1 MAEDKIKAKRVLKNF
16 DFTSEG
22 ASVALVGP
30 VVGGAANNKKTV
42 LYKSKGKTMTKRSE
56 AFIQKMQEVTV
67 TLPLPKF
74 LEKFF
79 YIWGD
84 DCDAL
89 AALMGY
95 VEPPDSTEPN
105 DPESDPVGWLSEK
118 IGGLVTMKSLKASE
132 DITKAVATL
141 SEEDYLQVL
150 QDQAML
156 EPIIKQVEALKKG
169 KKPVNKKKET
179 KMEDDTVTIEKAQHA
194 EIVKQLAEQ
203 AELIKAFQAEKIE
216 LTKAAKLQVV
226 KSALK
231 DEKQA
236 EAVFKSLSYEDEAA
250 FVAAVEVLKSLQAQI
265 DSGAQFQE
273 LGASAQDPEV
283 KPAESL
289 VAKALKAKFSK

>member
-16 DFTSEG
+16 DFTAEG

-42 LYKSKGKTMTKRSE
+42 LYKSKGKTMAKRSE

-79 YIWGD
+79 YIWGEEA
-84 DCDAL
+84 DAL

-95 VEPPDSTEPN
+95 VEPEEKGDAEK
-105 DPESDPVGWLSEK
+105 DPEGYLSKK
-118 IGGLVTMKSLKASE
+118 IGGIVTMKSLQGSE
-132 DITKAVATL
+132 DITKAVAAL
-141 SEEDYLQVL
+141 SEDEYLQVL
-150 QDQAML
+150 QDQALL
-156 EPIIKQVEALKKG
+156 EPIIKQVEALKKS
-169 KKPVNKKKET
+169 KKPINKKKET

-194 EIVKQLAEQ
+194 EILKQLSEQ
-203 AELIKAFQAEKIE
+203 AELLKAYAAEKTE
-216 LTKAAKLQVV
+216 LIKSAKLQVV

-236 EAVFKSLSYEDEAA
+236 EAVFKALSYEDEAA
-250 FVAAVEVLKSLQAQI
+250 FVAAVEVLKALQAQI
-265 DSGAQFQE
+265 DAGAQFQE
-273 LGASAQDPEV
+273 LGTTTQDPEV

-289 VAKALKAKFSK
+289 VAKALKQKYQK

>member
-16 DFTSEG
+16 DFTTEG
-22 ASVALVGP
+22 SSVALVGP
-30 VVGGAANNKKTV
+30 IVGGAANNKKTI
-42 LYKSKGKTMTKRSE
+42 LYKAKGKQMAKRSE

-84 DCDAL
+84 EAEAL

-95 VEPPDSTEPN
+95 VEPAEVEAET
-105 DPESDPVGWLSEK
+105 DPTGWLSEK
-118 IGGLVTMKSLKASE
+118 IGGIVTMKSLKESA
-132 DITKAVATL
+132 DITKAVAAL
-141 SEEDYLQVL
+141 SEDEYLQVL
-150 QDQAML
+150 QDQALL
-156 EPIIKQVEALKKG
+156 EPIIKQVEALKKS
-169 KKPVNKKKET
+169 KKPINKKKET

-216 LTKAAKLQVV
+216 LTKAAKLAVV

-236 EAVFKSLSYEDEAA
+236 EVVFKALSYEDEAA
-250 FVAAVEVLKSLQAQI
+250 FVAAVEVLKSLQAQVEA
-265 DSGAQFQE
+265 GAQFQE
-273 LGASAQDPEV
+273 IGATTQDPEV

-289 VAKALKAKFSK
+289 VAKALKAKFAK

>member
-1 MAEDKIKAKRVLKNF
+1 MAEDKIKAKRTLKSF
-16 DFTSEG
+16 DFSGEN
-22 ASVALVGP
+22 AAVALVGDI
-30 VVGGAANNKKTV
+30 VGGPANNKKTV
-42 LYKSKGKTMTKRSE
+42 LYKSKGKQMTKRSE

-84 DCDAL
+84 EAEAL

-95 VEPPDSTEPN
+95 VEPTEVEAET
-105 DPESDPVGWLSEK
+105 DPTGWLSEK
-118 IGGLVTMKSLKASE
+118 IGGLVTMKSLNASD
-132 DITKAVATL
+132 DITKSVATL

-150 QDQAML
+150 KDQAML
-156 EPIIKQVEALKKG
+156 EPILKQVELTKKA
-169 KKPVNKKKET
+169 KKPVTKKKEV
-179 KMEDDTVTIEKAQHA
+179 KMEDDTVTIEKAAHA

-203 AELIKAFQAEKIE
+203 AELIKAFQAEKVE
-216 LTKAAKLQVV
+216 LTKAAKLAVV

-236 EAVFKSLSYEDEAA
+236 EVVFKALSYEDEAA
-250 FVAAVEVLKSLQAQI
+250 FTAAVEVLKSLQEQV
-265 DSGAQFQE
+265 DKSAQFQE
-273 LGASAQDPEV
+273 LGATTQDPEV

-289 VAKALKAKFSK
+289 VAKALKAKFAAK